1 VSHASDAQEPDG
13 ALKRTLL
20 IVNPRGLHARASRKL
35 AELALKYD
43 AQVIVRREDDEADA
57 TSLMDLM
64 MLGAGVGMHIEVEG
78 QGPQAVEAVAAIAA
92 LVEDGFGERD

>member
-1 VSHASDAQEPDG
+1 VDDQTES
-13 ALKRTLL
+13 LKRTLL

-43 AQVIVRREDDEADA
+43 ARITVRREDGEADG

-64 MLGAGVGMHIEVEG
+64 MLGAGIGSEIEVVAEG
-78 QGPQAVEAVAAIAA
+78 AQAEEALNAITA